1 MPLKIR
7 RNIRRDYVKITKKR
21 MIHDFSEAACIMII
35 ADSDYCFGMAS
46 CTVEKPIAF

>member
-7 RNIRRDYVKITKKR
+7 RNIRRDYVKMPKKR
-21 MIHDFSEAACIMII
+21 MIHDFSEVACIMII
-35 ADSDYCFGMAS
+35 AGSDYCFGVAN